1 MWFKIIIVVIV
12 CFAFYPQGNAQNKM
26 QELSLEQVI
35 AMAINNSIDIHIAKT
50 KQKRSEWQYHSFLA
64 SQKPLVSLDAT
75 APAYTSR
82 ISNVQQNDGTYKY
95 LHQSNLQIFSG
106 LSISQKITSTGGS
119 VFFSSDFYRFD
130 VFSSKHQ
137 TSFLNSPFYFGI
149 NQPVFDFNPGKW
161 NKKLEPTIYKETQLQ
176 YIEQS
181 ELIKVKAVE
190 LYFEALSIQQ
200 LLKNLEFNSHNS
212 DTLFEIGK
220 ERIRIGSISESE
232 LMQLEISALKA
243 KNEWD
248 KHLNMFKNRIE
259 QLLLFLNHEI
269 TDSIYLQVPEQLSF
283 SEIDENKA
291 IIEAL
296 ANRHEPITFYR
307 RLLEMQMQLDKAKK
321 QSGLNMNIYAN
332 YGITKNADKLNE
344 LYNNFENQKI
354 ATIGV
359 SLPILD
365 WGEAKGK
372 IKMAE
377 AELELEKEK
386 IEQEKNEFRQLI
398 KQKVREFNLQQKQ
411 IKILFHSL
419 AIAKRNF
426 ELNKQRY
433 LASQCPL
440 LELIA
445 SQNEKDLA
453 EQALI
458 EGKQKMWIL
467 FFEIRN
473 ITLYDFIENKK
484 L

>member
-1 MWFKIIIVVIV
+1 
-12 CFAFYPQGNAQNKM
+12 
-26 QELSLEQVI
+26 
-35 AMAINNSIDIHIAKT
+35 
-50 KQKRSEWQYHSFLA
+50 
-64 SQKPLVSLDAT
+64 
-75 APAYTSR
+75 
-82 ISNVQQNDGTYKY
+82 
-95 LHQSNLQIFSG
+95 
-106 LSISQKITSTGGS
+106 
-119 VFFSSDFYRFD
+119 
-130 VFSSKHQ
+130 
-137 TSFLNSPFYFGI
+137 
-149 NQPVFDFNPGKW
+149 
-161 NKKLEPTIYKETQLQ
+161 
-176 YIEQS
+176 
-181 ELIKVKAVE
+181 
-190 LYFEALSIQQ
+190 
-200 LLKNLEFNSHNS
+200 
-212 DTLFEIGK
+212 
-220 ERIRIGSISESE
+220 
-232 LMQLEISALKA
+232 
-243 KNEWD
+243 
-248 KHLNMFKNRIE
+248 
-259 QLLLFLNHEI
+259 
-269 TDSIYLQVPEQLSF
+269 
-283 SEIDENKA
+283 
-291 IIEAL
+291 
-296 ANRHEPITFYR
+296 
-307 RLLEMQMQLDKAKK
+307 MQMQLDKAKK

-332 YGITKNADKLNE
+332 YGITKNADKLND